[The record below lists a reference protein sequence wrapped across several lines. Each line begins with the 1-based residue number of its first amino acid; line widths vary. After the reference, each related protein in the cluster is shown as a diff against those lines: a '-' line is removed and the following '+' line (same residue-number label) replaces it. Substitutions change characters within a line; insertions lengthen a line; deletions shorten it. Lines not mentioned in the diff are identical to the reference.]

1 MNALLGYSR
10 PYTAGSSVFD
20 ELVNGNVFESSSR
33 ALSSGS
39 WPMVDVVETDRAYTI
54 KADLPGLDKKDV
66 TISVENNVLTLTGE
80 KKNEVINDSKLYRY
94 CERSYGKF
102 SRSFSLA
109 DEVNVEEIAATM
121 NNGVLA
127 LTLPKNEKTKPRL
140 IEVQTN

>member
-1 MNALLGYSR
+1 MNALVGYSR
-10 PYTAGSSVFD
+10 PNPTWGSVFD
-20 ELVNGNVFESSSR
+20 ELVSGNVFESSSR
-33 ALSSGS
+33 ALSTGS
-39 WPMVDVVETDRAYTI
+39 WPKVDVVETDRAYTI

-80 KKNEVINDSKLYRY
+80 KKNEASSDNKLYRY

-102 SRSFSLA
+102 SRSFSLSE
-109 DEVNVEEIAATM
+109 EVNVDEIVATM

-140 IEVQTN
+140 IEVQAN